1 MPRKIL
7 QFPVLLEQDED
18 GYYIASCPSFRGCH
32 SFGRTIE
39 EALKNI
45 REAIELCLEEEKDI
59 PESRLIGYR
68 EVALEVDLNEETAG
82 CKW

>member
-18 GYYIASCPSFRGCH
+18 GYYITSCPSFQGCH
-32 SFGRTIE
+32 SYGRTIE

-45 REAIELCLEEEKDI
+45 REAGRGKGY
-59 PESRLIGYR
+59 PRNPSHRL
-68 EVALEVDLNEETAG
+68 
-82 CKW
+82 